1 MESSVYSYG
10 LMAIICA
17 FIIMND
23 ARKRVFG
30 KSDIL
35 YRVKDKRKVRYV
47 YFALGLS
54 IPVVLILAGVMLDHD
69 ILTRIII
76 VILSIEMAVL
86 WGLIELADG
95 LITKEY
101 SGKVWFTKF
110 SLVEFYSFMNYKGR
124 EHLLFKKTTSKRQ
137 EMLPIN
143 PEDKGP
149 IIEILKSLNLKSQA
163 EALKTQHKNK

>member
-1 MESSVYSYG
+1 MESSIYSYG

-17 FIIMND
+17 FIISND
-23 ARKRVFG
+23 ARKRLFN

-35 YRVKDKRKVRYV
+35 YRVKDKRKVRYI
-47 YFALGLS
+47 YFLLGLM
-54 IPVVLILAGVMLDHD
+54 IPAVLILAGLMLDYNV
-69 ILTRIII
+69 ITRVII
-76 VILSIEMAVL
+76 VILSVEMAVL

-143 PEDKGP
+143 LEDKGP
-149 IIEILKSLNLKSQA
+149 IVEILKSLNIKSQA
-163 EALKTQHKNK
+163 EALKTQNKSK